1 MLVRGLIEASES
13 VILTRDRDLAARLR
27 KILDAPPV
35 SKPSLHTGGTHND
48 HFHIKIDLD
57 AAKKIVEHLID
68 AEAGAVGN
76 NGETTPEAS
85 RISALVNVWTEYIEY
100 RRGRDESGL

>member
-1 MLVRGLIEASES
+1 MLNRGLIEASES
-13 VILTRDRDLAARLR
+13 VILTRDRDLAARLT

-35 SKPSLHTGGTHND
+35 SKPSLHTGGAHND
-48 HFHIKIDLD
+48 YFHIKIDLD
-57 AAKKIVEHLID
+57 VAKKIVELLID
-68 AEAGAVGN
+68 AEADAVGN